1 MDESDANDSQ
11 KAGGNEGVG
20 TRERMCVCVCVSASV
35 SVCVCERV
43 HGKDFNSYKNRIKGH
58 VSLSLGQIKPRN
70 FYSVIYE

>member
-1 MDESDANDSQ
+1 M
-11 KAGGNEGVG
+11 GI
-20 TRERMCVCVCVSASV
+20 RERMCVSVCACVSASM